1 MSERIEE
8 PKSGKGKIIIG
19 IVIALVI
26 VGVGAFLAYSNFS
39 KKKISNNQVNQQP
52 PVQQQV
58 VNQNMNNMNSQMA
71 PIVPKFTYDMGELL
85 INLSD
90 DGGRR
95 YLKIS
100 VTLGYENKK
109 LAKELETKKQM
120 LADAI
125 NSVLRSKQAK
135 DFNPKGTEKIKEEI
149 LSKINVM
156 FENGRC
162 DTVFFPQILV
172 Q

>member
-90 DGGRR
+90 RKSTR
-95 YLKIS
+95 LNSSHANIS
-100 VTLGYENKK
+100 Y
-109 LAKELETKKQM
+109 A
-120 LADAI
+120 
-125 NSVLRSKQAK
+125 
-135 DFNPKGTEKIKEEI
+135 
-149 LSKINVM
+149 
-156 FENGRC
+156 
-162 DTVFFPQILV
+162 VF
-172 Q
+172 